1 MFKLKYLILVIVI
14 ILGLGCSKS
23 DDGGGGGSSIKLS
36 EIQGNIKEDS
46 KFFTTESND
55 SNSQIIKRSSEKNSS
70 VTKTLITFDQNGNL
84 DYGLIT
90 DHNIKIDQVIPI
102 NKKEAVAIFNFDD
115 HSTWE
120 HMISLNCG
128 IIKLTSTSNEV
139 SCLIEGVP
147 PISVEKHF
155 KFDHDIYGNNP
166 FQKNENYLYFR
177 SEFTDDMNVNT
188 SLSCKGS
195 CIYRYEFESNNLTK
209 ITSDDLSKQ
218 AEEFYITEKNDL
230 IYRDSKKVNYIPNSD
245 ISKEFIIDTQSE
257 AIGDVNYGDYQTIF
271 WSEFYN
277 NKQFMIYYRH
287 EDDKSKFSYIKTPIP
302 EIITTIKGE
311 DGLIYAHTKDGL
323 YSLLPFKNDP
333 IIKKPYTVD
342 NTTSAD
348 DCYKTLVCN
357 IYFKVLDNIVIS
369 NYIDFNLSQK
379 PTVLTATR
387 ISDNKKIKILFP
399 NNDCSQNCFQID
411 VGCDSYDCAPYTKW
425 YLDENLFYIPMY
437 DLKNN
442 KYTIIKID
450 VDNLDFSKEENQ
462 FSIFE
467 NIDSYITDSKI
478 KIISTNKQKLNSGN
492 NSATIHHETSDNYS
506 ARIVFNN
513 FMNYES
519 VEENVS
525 IIDNNTNQNIT
536 FIPVWNKKTLHM
548 VIDTSISSSSDYTQN
563 ELVTGKTYKITLL
576 GSAKDADGNTLGS
589 DIVKYI
595 TP

>member
-1 MFKLKYLILVIVI
+1 MYKFKCMILVIVVI
-14 ILGLGCSKS
+14 SFLGCSKS

-46 KFFTTESND
+46 KFFTTESSD
-55 SNSQIIKRSSEKNSS
+55 SNSRIIKRTSEKNSS

-102 NKKEAVAIFNFDD
+102 NKKEAIAVFDFED

-120 HMISLNCG
+120 HIISLNCG
-128 IIKLTSTSNEV
+128 IIKITSNSNEV
-139 SCLIEGVP
+139 SCLIDGVP
-147 PISVEKHF
+147 PVSLEKHF
-155 KFDHDIYGNNP
+155 KFDQDIYGNNP
-166 FQKNENYLYFR
+166 FQKNDKYLYFK
-177 SEFTDDMNVNT
+177 SEFTDDMKVNT
-188 SLSCKGS
+188 SLSCKAS
-195 CIYRYEFESNNLTK
+195 CIYRYEFSNKTLTRM
-209 ITSDDLSKQ
+209 TSNDPSKGVD
-218 AEEFYITEKNDL
+218 EFNITENNDL
-230 IYRDSKKVNYIPNSD
+230 TYRNSKIYYIPNSN
-245 ISKEFIIDTQSE
+245 ISKEFMIDSQSE
-257 AIGDVNYGDYQTIF
+257 AIGDMNHGDHKTIF
-271 WSEFYN
+271 WGESYN
-277 NKQFMIYYRH
+277 ISQFMIYYRY
-287 EDDKSKFSYIKTPIP
+287 EDEKSKFSNIRAPIP
-302 EIITTIKGE
+302 EIFTTIKGE
-311 DGLIYAHTKDGL
+311 NGLIYAHTKDGL
-323 YSLLPFKNDP
+323 YSILPFKKEP

-348 DCYKTLVCN
+348 DCYKTLICN

-450 VDNLDFSKEENQ
+450 VDNLDFSKEDNQ
-462 FSIFE
+462 FSFFE
-467 NIDSYITDSKI
+467 KIDSYITDSKI